1 MFTIK
6 LFIYSTNTEYRNLNH
21 TPFHKHQDPTSFDN
35 CQRLL
40 TQLVLYLL
48 RTQSSPSHII
58 PLPAPIITLLD
69 NLSQAFN
76 VASLAEESDNPFS
89 AEDPCQKV
97 YDALE
102 ALLIGLWTTVWNPT
116 AFIVDNVEH
125 ENPIPDPTI
134 CFIVCTQMNSD
145 GTVKEPQSVTGVL
158 AKLTYCMVCKFL

>member
-1 MFTIK
+1 MFTIT

-58 PLPAPIITLLD
+58 PLPASITTLLD

-76 VASLAEESDNPFS
+76 IASLAEESDNPFS
-89 AEDPCQKV
+89 AEDPC
-97 YDALE
+97 
-102 ALLIGLWTTVWNPT
+102 
-116 AFIVDNVEH
+116 
-125 ENPIPDPTI
+125 
-134 CFIVCTQMNSD
+134 
-145 GTVKEPQSVTGVL
+145 
-158 AKLTYCMVCKFL
+158 